1 MKDVFVNES
10 QEDALESECP
20 VCYEFLSGTERTL
33 SCGHIF
39 CHDCL
44 VKTLVSL
51 NRDGIIKSTIICPI
65 CRHLTF
71 IKKQEDVEVSL
82 ATGKDAEVEQ
92 TLEVPI
98 TSPPHDE
105 HSVSA
110 SRNTLPRGFNRIAHY
125 IREISSRCSRQ
136 TLVSPG
142 HKSSQIFIISAQGRP
157 MAEEDVVNV
166 VMTVVQPHR
175 RRRRRICTIS
185 CCLVILLATFTILA
199 LVAATLPW
207 ILLA

>member
-1 MKDVFVNES
+1 MEFYRNEYP
-10 QEDALESECP
+10 EDALESECP
-20 VCYEFLSGTERTL
+20 VCYEFLSGKERTL

-51 NRDGIIKSTIICPI
+51 NRDGIIKGTIICPI

-71 IKKQEDVEVSL
+71 IKEKNDTEVSL
-82 ATGKDAEVEQ
+82 ATGKDVEQ

-98 TSPPHDE
+98 TSPPNAE
-105 HSVSA
+105 NSVGA
-110 SRNTLPRGFNRIAHY
+110 SRHDLLRGFNRISHY

-136 TLVSPG
+136 TLVNPG
-142 HKSSQIFIISAQGRP
+142 QKVSQIFIISAQGRP

-166 VMTVVQPHR
+166 VMTVVRPHR
-175 RRRRRICTIS
+175 RQRRRICTIS
-185 CCLVILLATFTILA
+185 CCLVILLSAFTVLA